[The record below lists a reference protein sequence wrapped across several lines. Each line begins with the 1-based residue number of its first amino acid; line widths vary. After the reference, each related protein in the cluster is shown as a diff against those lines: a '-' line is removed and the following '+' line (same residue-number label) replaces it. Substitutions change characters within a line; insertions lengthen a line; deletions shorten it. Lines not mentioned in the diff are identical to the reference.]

1 MARAAAAPY
10 SRAMPSSTVLSLAAV
25 AALLPAAVIGW
36 RGRGRDGLFWA
47 GIALAVAGPGAW
59 ALAQIEDAWHAGLSV
74 ALWVT
79 VAASMGLYAALAA
92 ASREAWRL
100 SLLLPPYLVL
110 LGLVATVWQGAP
122 EPRVSSEP
130 YGSWVLVH
138 IVVSVA
144 TYALVTIA
152 GVAGLA
158 VALQERA
165 LKTRRPNRLTRL
177 LPSVAEA
184 EGLEVGLL
192 AAAEAVL
199 GLGVLT
205 GASAHYL
212 ATGHLVA
219 FDHKT
224 VLSLAAF
231 AVIGALLLAHK
242 RVGLRGRR
250 AARVALFAWLLLTL
264 AYPGVKFVTSVLL
277 ADRVAVQQSSCAA
290 DPATLA

>member
-1 MARAAAAPY
+1 MLPATAFG
-10 SRAMPSSTVLSLAAV
+10 LAAV
-25 AALLPAAVIGW
+25 VALVPAALIGW
-36 RGRGRDGLFWA
+36 HGRGRDG
-47 GIALAVAGPGAW
+47 VYW
-59 ALAQIEDAWHAGLSV
+59 ALAQIESTWRAGLSV

-79 VAASMGLYAALAA
+79 IAASMALYAVLAA
-92 ASREAWRL
+92 ATREAWRL
-100 SLLLPPYLVL
+100 APLLMPYLAV
-110 LGLVATVWQGAP
+110 LGLLATLSQAAP
-122 EPRVSSEP
+122 EAREAGP
-130 YGSWVLVH
+130 YGSWVVMH

-144 TYALVTIA
+144 TYALVTVA

-165 LKTRRPNRLTRL
+165 LKAKQPSRLTRL

-184 EGLEVGLL
+184 EELEVGLL

-205 GASAHYL
+205 GIAAHYL
-212 ATGHLVA
+212 ATGRLVA

-231 AVIGALLLAHK
+231 AVIGALLLAHQ

-277 ADRVAVQQSSCAA
+277 SDRVAAQQNACIGN
-290 DPATLA
+290 PTTLV

>member
-1 MARAAAAPY
+1 MH
-10 SRAMPSSTVLSLAAV
+10 SSIAFGIAAV

-36 RGRGRDGLFWA
+36 LGRARDGLWWA
-47 GIALAVAGPGAW
+47 AMALAVAGTGAW
-59 ALAQIEDAWHAGLSV
+59 ALAQIEDAWNAGLSV

-79 VAASMGLYAALAA
+79 IAASTALFASLAA
-92 ASREAWRL
+92 VAREAWRL
-100 SLLLPPYLVL
+100 MPLLFSYLAILGVL
-110 LGLVATVWQGAP
+110 ATFWQGAP
-122 EPRVSSEP
+122 EPRVPGP
-130 YGSWVLVH
+130 YGSWILVH

-158 VALQERA
+158 VALQEKA
-165 LKTRRPNRLTRL
+165 LKSKRPTRLSRL
-177 LPSVAEA
+177 LPSVAES

-199 GLGVLT
+199 GLGGLT
-205 GASAHYL
+205 GIAAHYL
-212 ATGHLVA
+212 ATGRLVA

-231 AVIGALLLAHK
+231 VVIGALLFAHK

-250 AARVALFAWLLLTL
+250 AARIALGAWLLLTL

-277 ADRVAVQQSSCAA
+277 ENRAAAQQSSCVVEAGQ
-290 DPATLA
+290 LA

>member
-1 MARAAAAPY
+1 MH
-10 SRAMPSSTVLSLAAV
+10 PSIAFSLAAV
-25 AALLPAAVIGW
+25 AALLPAVVVGW
-36 RGRGRDGLFWA
+36 LGRARDGLWWA
-47 GIALAVAGPGAW
+47 AMALAVAGTGAW

-79 VAASMGLYAALAA
+79 IAASTALFASLAA
-92 ASREAWRL
+92 AAREAWRL
-100 SLLLPPYLVL
+100 MPLLFSYLAILGVL
-110 LGLVATVWQGAP
+110 ATVWQGAP
-122 EPRVSSEP
+122 EPRVPGP

-158 VALQERA
+158 VALQEQA
-165 LKTRRPNRLTRL
+165 LKSKRPTRLSRL
-177 LPSVAEA
+177 LPSVAES

-192 AAAEAVL
+192 SAAEAVL

-205 GASAHYL
+205 GIAAHYL
-212 ATGHLVA
+212 ATGRLVA

-231 AVIGALLLAHK
+231 AVIGSLLFAHK

-250 AARVALFAWLLLTL
+250 AARIALGAWLLLTL

-277 ADRVAVQQSSCAA
+277 ENRAAAQQSSCVAA
-290 DPATLA
+290 SPTLA

>member
-1 MARAAAAPY
+1 MP
-10 SRAMPSSTVLSLAAV
+10 AMQPSIAFSLAAV
-25 AALLPAAVIGW
+25 VALVPAALVGASG
-36 RGRGRDGLFWA
+36 RGRGGVYWA
-47 GIALAVAGPGAW
+47 AMALAVAGPGAW

-79 VAASMGLYAALAA
+79 VAASVALFAVLAA
-92 ASREAWRL
+92 AAREAWRL
-100 SLLLPPYLVL
+100 TPLLLPYLAALGVL
-110 LGLVATVWQGAP
+110 ATAWQGAP
-122 EPRVSSEP
+122 ELRVPGP
-130 YGSWVLVH
+130 YGTWILVH

-165 LKTRRPNRLTRL
+165 LKTKRSSWLSRL
-177 LPSVAEA
+177 LPAVAEA

-199 GLGVLT
+199 GIGVLT
-205 GASAHYL
+205 GIAAHYL
-212 ATGHLVA
+212 ATGRLVA

-250 AARVALFAWLLLTL
+250 AARIALFAWLLLTL
-264 AYPGVKFVTSVLL
+264 AYPGVKFVASVLITNR
-277 ADRVAVQQSSCAA
+277 AAMQQSTCVA
-290 DPATLA
+290 DCPTLA

>member
-1 MARAAAAPY
+1 MATDLEGPY
-10 SRAMPSSTVLSLAAV
+10 SCAMPSTTALSLAAV
-25 AALLPAAVIGW
+25 AALLPAAIIGW
-36 RGRGRDGLFWA
+36 RGRGPDGLYWA

-79 VAASMGLYAALAA
+79 VAASMALYAALAA

-100 SLLLPPYLVL
+100 SPLLLPYLVL
-110 LGLVATVWQGAP
+110 LGLLATVWQGAP
-122 EPRVSSEP
+122 ESRMPGP

-158 VALQERA
+158 VALQEHA
-165 LKTRRPNRLTRL
+165 LKAKRPTRLTRL

-212 ATGHLVA
+212 ATGRLIA
-219 FDHKT
+219 LDHKT

-277 ADRVAVQQSSCAA
+277 ADRVAVQQSSCAT
-290 DPATLA
+290 DPTTLA

>member
-1 MARAAAAPY
+1 MLAP
-10 SRAMPSSTVLSLAAV
+10 ATAFSLAAV
-25 AALLPAAVIGW
+25 AALVPAAVIGW
-36 RGRGRDGLFWA
+36 RGREPGGLYWV
-47 GIALAVAGPGAW
+47 GIALAVIGPGAW

-79 VAASMGLYAALAA
+79 VAASMALFAALAA
-92 ASREAWRL
+92 AAREAWRL
-100 SLLLPPYLVL
+100 SVLLVPYLAVVGL
-110 LGLVATVWQGAP
+110 LATAWQGTP
-122 EPRVSSEP
+122 EPRVPGP
-130 YGSWVLVH
+130 YGSWIVVH

-144 TYALVTIA
+144 TYALVTLA

-165 LKTRRPNRLTRL
+165 LKTKRPNHLTRL

-205 GASAHYL
+205 GAAAHYL
-212 ATGHLVA
+212 ATGRLIA

-231 AVIGALLLAHK
+231 VVIAGLLLAHR

-250 AARVALFAWLLLTL
+250 AARVALVAWLLLTL

-277 ADRVAVQQSSCAA
+277 ADRAAMQQSSCTP
-290 DPATLA
+290 DPAALA